1 MIHGVLWLS
10 QGQNMAGKLRYDA
23 GGRKQKWM
31 GVRMLPS
38 SGWAF
43 CIPVSGA
50 TLLSRSSLLHG
61 GTVQDLRNCSSRALW
76 RLCGLQSTSG
86 LQGNSLT
93 LTSKCLQYGMAT
105 AAWRTRIE
113 RRDAPTESNAQL
125 PYCFNQAVARG
136 EPKGMEQPPSTGGQ
150 TLYCTFILKT
160 FKGNSAGL
168 WLCCWLGNGMVVGSF
183 VLREV
188 DLLQAFLKKSI
199 QGFHDTF

>member
-1 MIHGVLWLS
+1 MQL
-10 QGQNMAGKLRYDA
+10 LR
-23 GGRKQKWM
+23 
-31 GVRMLPS
+31 
-38 SGWAF
+38 GWAF

-50 TLLSRSSLLHG
+50 TLLSHSSLLHG

-136 EPKGMEQPPSTGGQ
+136 EPKVWSNLPALEDKHFTARSSSKPSKE
-150 TLYCTFILKT
+150 TLLICGF
-160 FKGNSAGL
+160 
-168 WLCCWLGNGMVVGSF
+168 VVGWEMAWCGQLCPSRGRF
-183 VLREV
+183 AASVFEKNRFRV
-188 DLLQAFLKKSI
+188 SMTHSKFPCFL
-199 QGFHDTF
+199 